1 MIGMR
6 ELIILT
12 SDARLGQVLAMQA
25 ELCGAQ
31 SIIRADAQGLSAA
44 QWEQIRIALVD
55 LDSKQSGTIPEHVR
69 VLGLCRDPENLPLRA
84 RRMAHV
90 LFRRPCRMAELRREI
105 STVLQQEDGGLPT
118 APVAQPKP
126 ETLQLLEDSRC
137 VLLGN
142 TQISLSD
149 KEFAV
154 LSLLM
159 QKGEEGI
166 SKEEL
171 AALFGNGPSNEG
183 QVYICHLRK
192 KLEHAFGVR
201 LIKTV
206 RNKGYVYVGASL

>member
-1 MIGMR
+1 MR

-31 SIIRADAQGLSAA
+31 GIIKADAQGLSAA

-55 LDSKQSGTIPEHVR
+55 LDAKQSGTIPEHVR

-105 STVLQQEDGGLPT
+105 SPVLQQEERPWPSAPT
-118 APVAQPKP
+118 APTAQSGRN
-126 ETLQLLEDSRC
+126 TLQLLHDSRC

-154 LSLLM
+154 LSRLM
-159 QKGEEGI
+159 QKGEEGL

-171 AALFGNGPSNEG
+171 AALFGKGISNEG

-206 RNKGYVYVGASL
+206 RNKGYVYVGDR

>member
-1 MIGMR
+1 MSRMH

-31 SIIRADAQGLSAA
+31 SIIRADSQGLSAA

-55 LDSKQSGTIPEHVR
+55 LDAKQSGTIPEHVR

-105 STVLQQEDGGLPT
+105 SAVLQHESKSLP
-118 APVAQPKP
+118 AEGAHPRSNA
-126 ETLQLLEDSRC
+126 LQLLCESRC
-137 VLLGN
+137 ALLGN
-142 TQISLSD
+142 TQIPLSE
-149 KEFAV
+149 KEFFV
-154 LSLLM
+154 LSLLLE
-159 QKGEEGI
+159 KGERGV
-166 SKEEL
+166 SMQEL
-171 AALFGNGPSNEG
+171 NACIGCADNNESR
-183 QVYICHLRK
+183 VYICHLRK
-192 KLEHAFGVR
+192 KLEHAYGLR

-206 RNKGYVYVGASL
+206 RGKGYVYVGASL

>member
-1 MIGMR
+1 MR

-31 SIIRADAQGLSAA
+31 GIIKADAQGLSAA

-55 LDSKQSGTIPEHVR
+55 LDAKQSGTIPEHVR

-105 STVLQQEDGGLPT
+105 SSVLQKEERPWPSALTAPT
-118 APVAQPKP
+118 AQHGRN
-126 ETLQLLEDSRC
+126 TLQLLHDSRC

-154 LSLLM
+154 LSRLM
-159 QKGEEGI
+159 QKGEEGL

-171 AALFGNGPSNEG
+171 AALFKNGISNEG

-206 RNKGYVYVGASL
+206 RNKGYVYVGDR

>member
-1 MIGMR
+1 MENV
-6 ELIILT
+6 ELIIVT
-12 SDARLGQVLAMQA
+12 ADARMGSVIEA
-25 ELCGAQ
+25 EATLCGVSALVYTEL
-31 SIIRADAQGLSAA
+31 QGIGRE
-44 QWEQIRIALVD
+44 QWEQTRIAIVD
-55 LDSKQSGTIPEHVR
+55 LDGKIGGSIPEHVR
-69 VLGLCRDPENLPLRA
+69 VLGLCRDPETLMPRA
-84 RRMAHV
+84 RRLAHV

-105 STVLQQEDGGLPT
+105 SAVLQHENRPLPT
-118 APVAQPKP
+118 AQPKP
-126 ETLQLLEDSRC
+126 STLQLLQDSRC

-149 KEFAV
+149 KEFSV

-159 QKGEEGI
+159 QKGEEGL

-171 AALFGNGPSNEG
+171 AALFGNGLSNEG

-206 RNKGYVYVGASL
+206 RNKGYVYVGHL